1 MREEAVPKGAVDCM
15 EERMFVPLVH
25 RCLPA
30 FILLPR
36 VGVHLCMSG
45 LCLLC
50 LDGSP
55 LFFIMA

>member
-1 MREEAVPKGAVDCM
+1 
-15 EERMFVPLVH
+15 MFCYA
-25 RCLPA
+25 RGINGRLPA

>member
-1 MREEAVPKGAVDCM
+1 MGV
-15 EERMFVPLVH
+15 
-25 RCLPA
+25 CLPLY
-30 FILLPR
+30 FCR
-36 VGVHLCMSG
+36 EWGVHLCMSG